1 MINVHDPDENDN
13 KIEFVGIVG
22 KAGSRQ
28 TTHGLAI
35 DVADNT
41 VRPCRWVDVVPDNP
55 AMIVDL
61 VCGDVVRVI
70 GEVLQTGSRRLV
82 SGNVAI
88 LRNQHRGMRS

>member
-13 KIEFVGIVG
+13 KIEFVRIVG